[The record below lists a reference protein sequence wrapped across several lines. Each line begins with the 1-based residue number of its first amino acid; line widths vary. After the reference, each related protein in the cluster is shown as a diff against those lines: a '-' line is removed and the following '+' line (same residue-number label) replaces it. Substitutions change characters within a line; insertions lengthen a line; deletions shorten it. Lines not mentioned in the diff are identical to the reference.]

1 MALPQASDNKK
12 KKKKKSATWET
23 WALSLAWKNP
33 LEKSTA
39 TYSGTLAWRIP
50 MDRED

>member
-1 MALPQASDNKK
+1 MALPQASDNK